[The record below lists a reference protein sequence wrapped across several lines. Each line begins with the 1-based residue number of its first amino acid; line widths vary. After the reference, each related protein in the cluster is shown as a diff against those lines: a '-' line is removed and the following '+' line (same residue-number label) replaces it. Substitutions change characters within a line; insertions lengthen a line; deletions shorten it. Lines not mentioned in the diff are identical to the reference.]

1 MRLILASQSPRRR
14 ELLTLMGLTFD
25 VIVSEVEEI
34 VPENIGPD
42 ELVEQL
48 ALNKAQAVQQ
58 LYPESCIVGADTI
71 VYIEGDILGKPCD
84 DDDAARILNRL
95 QGRTHTVYTGVAVL
109 TPGGN
114 DVRHDATRVTFAPM
128 TQREIAW
135 YVATGEP
142 RDKAGAYG
150 IQGPG
155 GMFVERVEGN
165 YFTVIGMPL
174 PLLYRML
181 QNAGAIAI

>member
-14 ELLTLMGLTFD
+14 ELLALMGLTFD
-25 VIVSEVEEI
+25 IVVSEVEET
-34 VPENIGPD
+34 VPENIGPG

-48 ALNKAQAVQQ
+48 ALDKAQAVRE
-58 LYPESCIVGADTI
+58 LHSEACVVGADTI
-71 VYIEGDILGKPCD
+71 VYIDGDIMGKPSD
-84 DDDAARILNRL
+84 DADAARILNRL

-109 TPGGN
+109 TPGRT

-128 TQREIAW
+128 SEEEIAW
-135 YVATGEP
+135 YVGTGEP

-181 QNAGAIAI
+181 QSAGAIVL

>member
-14 ELLTLMGLTFD
+14 ELLALMGLTFD
-25 VIVSEVEEI
+25 IVVSEVEET
-34 VPENIGPD
+34 VPENIGPG

-48 ALNKAQAVQQ
+48 ALHKAHAVRE
-58 LYPESCIVGADTI
+58 LHPEACVVGADTI
-71 VYIEGDILGKPCD
+71 VYIGGEIMGKPRD
-84 DDDAARILNRL
+84 DADAARILNRL

-109 TPGGN
+109 TPGGT
-114 DVRHDATRVTFAPM
+114 DIRHDATRVTFAPM
-128 TQREIAW
+128 SEKEIAW

-181 QNAGAIAI
+181 QKAGVIVL

>member
-14 ELLTLMGLTFD
+14 ELLSLMGLTFD
-25 VIVSEVEEI
+25 IVVSEVEET
-34 VPENIGPD
+34 VPENIGPG

-48 ALNKAQAVQQ
+48 ALDKAQAVRE
-58 LYPESCIVGADTI
+58 LHPEACVVGADTI
-71 VYIEGDILGKPCD
+71 VYIDGEIMGKPSD
-84 DDDAARILNRL
+84 DADAARILNRL

-109 TPGGN
+109 TPSGT

-128 TQREIAW
+128 SEKEIAW
-135 YVATGEP
+135 YVGTGEP

-174 PLLYRML
+174 PLLYHML
-181 QNAGAIAI
+181 QSAGAIVL